1 MTPGPGGNPAR
12 VSSSPIIA
20 VTALGKDRRGLV
32 ADVSGAV
39 TSLGGN
45 IVHVEQSSMFGL
57 FSMVM
62 LVEAEDLP
70 PGLDVYRFAYELSL
84 RGKEFGVD
92 LTAEV
97 VERERA
103 QRAKDLRVVT
113 IVGSDK
119 PGVMTAIARAI
130 ADAGANIERMQHVA
144 QGDLMAFEIWIDV
157 AGGVDFEKLRHDVR
171 ATCER
176 VGVNAVVQPHSMFRT
191 RKRLVVFD
199 MDSTI
204 VDGEVIN
211 ELARAAG
218 VEPHVAAITER
229 AMRGELD
236 FPQALRQRVAMLK
249 GLTVADLERIAGEM
263 KLTPGAEDLVRTLK
277 RMGFRLALI
286 SGGFTFFTDRLKRE
300 LGFDHTFANELVI
313 RDGVVT
319 GEVAGEIIDMHRK
332 GRILRELA
340 AAEGLTT
347 DEVVAVGDGAND
359 QIMIRD
365 AGLGIAFNAKE
376 ILKRAA
382 DGSLS
387 RENLRGIL
395 YALGATEYDLRRAE
409 RE

>member
-1 MTPGPGGNPAR
+1 MTEK
-12 VSSSPIIA
+12 IIA
-20 VTALGKDRRGLV
+20 LTALGRDRPGLV
-32 ADVSGAV
+32 ADISEAV
-39 TSLGGN
+39 TNLGGN
-45 IVHVEQSSMFGL
+45 IVHVEQSAIYGL
-57 FSMVM
+57 FSMLM
-62 LVEAEDLP
+62 LIEADDLP
-70 PGLDVYRFAYELSL
+70 PGLDAYRFAYELSL
-84 RGKEFGVD
+84 AGRQAGIDV
-92 LTAEV
+92 TAEV
-97 VERERA
+97 VERSHLERA
-103 QRAKDLRVVT
+103 KEMRVVT

-119 PGVMTAIARAI
+119 PGVMAAITRTI
-130 ADAGANIERMQHVA
+130 AKAGANIERMQHVA
-144 QGDLMAFEIWIDV
+144 QGDFMAFEIWIDV
-157 AGGVDFEKLRHDVR
+157 RGTDFEKLRHDLR
-171 ATCER
+171 ARCEQ

-229 AMRGELD
+229 AMRGEMD
-236 FPQALRQRVAMLK
+236 FQEALRQRVAMLK
-249 GLTVADLERIAGEM
+249 GLTTQDLERIAGEM

-286 SGGFTFFTDRLKRE
+286 SGGFTFFTDRLKRD
-300 LGFDHTFANELVI
+300 LGFDYTYANDLVV

-319 GEVAGEIIDMHRK
+319 GEVQGDIIDMHRK
-332 GRILRELA
+332 GEILKELA
-340 AAEGLTT
+340 AKEGLTT

-359 QIMIRD
+359 QIMIRN

-387 RENLRGIL
+387 KDNLKGIL
-395 YALGATEYDLRRAE
+395 YALGATEYDLRRAGQE
-409 RE
+409 